1 MSPHGRS
8 RPAARMPMLSAS
20 EVGEFG
26 GYCPQAWWLRRHGVV
41 GAAIG
46 PMRRDEGVALHR
58 ELGRRTDHLR
68 GAEAGSRAAR
78 AVAVGLVIL
87 AVALLLLML
96 VARSPSAWAAGL
108 EGAGAQN
115 RG

>member
-1 MSPHGRS
+1 MGVLAGPC
-8 RPAARMPMLSAS
+8 RPSCVLARPGPAHLSK
-20 EVGEFG
+20 E
-26 GYCPQAWWLRRHGVV
+26 LVV
-41 GAAIG
+41 GSAIG
-46 PMRRDEGVALHR
+46 PMRRDNGVALHR

-78 AVAVGLVIL
+78 AVAVGLIIL

-115 RG
+115 RGPA